1 MLERA
6 LQTCTHTPGTPE
18 INFTETVVPTS
29 PVLTYMRAKSL
40 QSCPTLCDPINY
52 SPPGFSVH
60 GILQAGIL
68 EWVAMPSSIGIYGER
83 ETKEG
88 RFCSQET
95 HNLGKEISKEIIS
108 LHCGNPSKEI
118 RRIEGSRPY
127 AIRFCCCLVA
137 KSWLLCDPM
146 DCSP

>member
-1 MLERA
+1 
-6 LQTCTHTPGTPE
+6 
-18 INFTETVVPTS
+18 
-29 PVLTYMRAKSL
+29 
-40 QSCPTLCDPINY
+40 
-52 SPPGFSVH
+52 
-60 GILQAGIL
+60 
-68 EWVAMPSSIGIYGER
+68 MPSSIGIYGER

-95 HNLGKEISKEIIS
+95 NNPGKEISKEIIS

-118 RRIEGSRPY
+118 RGRIEGSRPS

-146 DCSP
+146 DCSLRGSCGHGTSQARILAWGCHFLLQGIFSTQE